1 MTIETAMWFALGFLV
16 AAVLA
21 LVLMASLWRRAVR
34 LTTRRIA
41 ASVPADAEAALAEK
55 DLLSARFARDL
66 SRYELA
72 LSDLRRRN
80 TEERVAVGRQTIAL
94 DEMRQARDA
103 ETARVEAGLAREA
116 AQAEVIEAR
125 DATIRAR
132 DEDLALARATIGRL
146 EETIADHE
154 TTIGSLENRVEERNV
169 EIAARKT
176 EADAR
181 EVRIEGILAELAEK
195 KDRIDELRK
204 TLGLAETV
212 VSQEKDRADRLD
224 RRIERLVADVA
235 DREEL
240 ADRRHREL
248 ERSRQALTSAN
259 ARIAALTRSVDAAN
273 EPTRLGDN
281 MERSV
286 DLLEQQKIELET
298 RLDAAERERDRLA
311 AAVRDLER
319 SRSASPGDGAATR
332 AALREQM
339 ADLAAEMV
347 RLTASVEGAGS
358 PIAGLVDG
366 KTPGEGPRPSL
377 ADRIRAVR
385 AAGQT
390 AQSRGRNG

>member
-16 AAVLA
+16 AAVLS
-21 LVLMASLWRRAVR
+21 LVLMTSLWRRAVR

-41 ASVPADAEAALAEK
+41 AAVPADAEAALAEK

-66 SRYELA
+66 RRYELA

-80 TEERVAVGRQTIAL
+80 TEERVAVGRQTIVL
-94 DEMRQARDA
+94 DEMRQARDG

-116 AQAEVIEAR
+116 AQAEVIAAR
-125 DATIRAR
+125 EATIRAR
-132 DEDLALARATIGRL
+132 DEDLAVARATIGRL
-146 EETIADHE
+146 EETIADHQ
-154 TTIGSLENRVEERNV
+154 TTIGSLENRVEERTV

-181 EVRIEGILAELAEK
+181 EARIEALAAELAER

-259 ARIAALTRSVDAAN
+259 ARITALTQKLDGAN
-273 EPTRLGDN
+273 QPTRLGDN
-281 MERSV
+281 SERSV
-286 DLLEQQKIELET
+286 DVLEQQKIDLET
-298 RLDAAERERDRLA
+298 RLDTAERERDRLA
-311 AAVRDLER
+311 AMVRDLER
-319 SRSASPGDGAATR
+319 GRGAGDGAATR
-332 AALREQM
+332 AELREQI

-347 RLTASVEGAGS
+347 RLTASVEGPGS

-366 KTPGEGPRPSL
+366 KGQGEGPRPSL

-385 AAGQT
+385 AAGLS
-390 AQSRGRNG
+390 APSRGRNA